1 MSLIAFDP
9 DNGLANSTGARMPH
23 APSIRSTFIAAAIAA
38 LALAGCA
45 NPPLQSAAAS
55 SHLDAIQQSAA
66 LRICTPGDY
75 KPFSFQAADASY
87 EGIDIDLMTSF
98 SASLGAKPQWIKTT
112 WANLLPDLSA
122 GKCDIVVGGVSV
134 TTDRQKRAFFSTP
147 YMVNG
152 KTPVAR
158 CADVSKYQSV
168 ADIDKPSVRVIANP
182 GGSNE
187 RFARANFKQ
196 APIQIHTENVTIF
209 DEILANRADVFVTE
223 SAEAITQQKLKP
235 GLCAINPDKPLQYG
249 EMAWMLPRDDVAF
262 KAYVDQWLHL
272 SQAGGELPKVMDRWL
287 K

>member
-1 MSLIAFDP
+1 MRQAFSKFPSLVATAVAAVVVS
-9 DNGLANSTGARMPH
+9 GCAMPP
-23 APSIRSTFIAAAIAA
+23 APSATAAAPVPAPVA
-38 LALAGCA
+38 VT
-45 NPPLQSAAAS
+45 
-55 SHLDAIQQSAA
+55 SHLDAVQKAGT
-66 LRICTPGDY
+66 LRVCSPGDY
-75 KPFSFQAADASY
+75 RPFSFQKADMAY
-87 EGIDIDLMTSF
+87 EGIDVDLITAF
-98 SASLGAKPQWIKTT
+98 SASLGAKPEWIKTS
-112 WANLLPDLSA
+112 WANLMPDLTA

-134 TTDRQKRAFFSTP
+134 TTERQKKAFFSAP

-152 KTPVAR
+152 KTPIAR
-158 CADVSKYQSV
+158 CADVRKYQTV
-168 ADIDKPSVRVIANP
+168 ADIDKPTTRVIFNP

-196 APIQIHTENVTIF
+196 AKMTLHGENITIF

-272 SQAGGELPKVMDRWL
+272 SQAGGDFQRTMDRWL

>member
-1 MSLIAFDP
+1 MAFRSP
-9 DNGLANSTGARMPH
+9 LSSRFVQLGL
-23 APSIRSTFIAAAIAA
+23 
-38 LALAGCA
+38 
-45 NPPLQSAAAS
+45 AAAS
-55 SHLDAIQQSAA
+55 LAACAAAWSQTTAPTSSLDAVQQAGV

-75 KPFSFQAADASY
+75 KPFSFQKPDGAF
-87 EGIDIDLMTSF
+87 EGIDVDLMTSLTT
-98 SASLGAKPQWIKTT
+98 SLGVKPAWVKTS
-112 WANLLPDLSA
+112 WANLMPDLVA
-122 GKCDIVVGGVSV
+122 GKCDMAVGGISV
-134 TTDRQKRAFFSTP
+134 TTERQKKAFFSTA

-158 CADVSKYQSV
+158 CADVGKYRSV
-168 ADIDKPSVRVIANP
+168 ADIDKPETRVIFNP

-196 APIQIHTENVTIF
+196 AQMRLNPENLTIF
-209 DEILANRADVFVTE
+209 DEILAMRADVFVTE

-249 EMAWMLPRDDVAF
+249 EMAYLLPRGDVAF

-272 SQAGGELPKVMDRWL
+272 AKASGDYQKVEGQWL

>member
-1 MSLIAFDP
+1 MRQAVSKFPSLVA
-9 DNGLANSTGARMPH
+9 T
-23 APSIRSTFIAAAIAA
+23 AIAA
-38 LALAGCA
+38 VIVSGCA
-45 NPPLQSAAAS
+45 VPPPPAPVSPPPPQPVAVT
-55 SHLDAIQQSAA
+55 SHLDAVQKAGT
-66 LRICTPGDY
+66 LRVCSPGDY
-75 KPFSFQAADASY
+75 RPFSFQKADMAY
-87 EGIDIDLMTSF
+87 EGIDVDLITAF
-98 SASLGAKPQWIKTT
+98 SASLGAKPEWIKTS
-112 WANLLPDLSA
+112 WANLMPDLTA

-134 TTDRQKRAFFSTP
+134 TTERQKKAFFSAP

-152 KTPVAR
+152 KTPIAR
-158 CADVSKYQSV
+158 CADVRKYQTV
-168 ADIDKPSVRVIANP
+168 ADIDKPATRVIFNP

-196 APIQIHTENVTIF
+196 AKMTLHGENVTIF

-272 SQAGGELPKVMDRWL
+272 SQAGGDFQRTMDRWL